1 MVNSNNLK
9 ITHVSS
15 NDSPKIKKEITEN
28 KELIYFFTWRQ
39 FKIRYKQTHLGVVWA
54 VIQPL
59 IYMIILSVIIIRGFS
74 VDFGHPGTSPALS
87 VFASLI
93 IWSYFEKNISSATT
107 SLVSNASLL
116 RKIYIPRF
124 IPVLSMVL
132 VGLIDFLFP
141 FSFFLILNLL
151 LDNNFNPLGLL
162 IMFPLLFLMATL
174 LFGAGL
180 FMGTLNLKYRDAQL
194 VMPFIIR
201 VLFFTTPIF
210 YPISFLPEKL
220 QLLAQLNPLTPL
232 ITAFRDGFYSPASID
247 IRFLALSGVTSI
259 LVVVFSILFYKKKIN
274 SYVDAL

>member
-1 MVNSNNLK
+1 
-9 ITHVSS
+9 
-15 NDSPKIKKEITEN
+15 
-28 KELIYFFTWRQ
+28 
-39 FKIRYKQTHLGVVWA
+39 
-54 VIQPL
+54 
-59 IYMIILSVIIIRGFS
+59 MIILSVIIIRGFS

-201 VLFFTTPIF
+201 VLFFTTPISSVSKVS
-210 YPISFLPEKL
+210 IGE
-220 QLLAQLNPLTPL
+220 LLKSRLLKSSNRLKPTE
-232 ITAFRDGFYSPASID
+232 
-247 IRFLALSGVTSI
+247 RFLLFSRTSTFI
-259 LVVVFSILFYKKKIN
+259 LT
-274 SYVDAL
+274 